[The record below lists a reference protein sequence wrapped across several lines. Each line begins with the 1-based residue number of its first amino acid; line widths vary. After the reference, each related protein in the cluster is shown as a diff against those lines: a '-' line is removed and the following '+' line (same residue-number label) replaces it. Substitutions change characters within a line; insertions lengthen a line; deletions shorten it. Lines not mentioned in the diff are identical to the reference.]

1 MDKTRVGDIITT
13 GYNIG
18 VVFEI
23 TGESWSKYSPTKGS
37 LHVLASTKEGI
48 PSRMLFGTGMRYYS
62 FTIHN
67 YPDEME
73 RIEVIGHIDPE
84 TLSPYMKE
92 RFEEAEHDKTTFKL
106 EKYISKRVCFKGRG
120 KTERPTCPTCGED
133 LKRSYEAIKQDS
145 GKWVKIPYGHHCK
158 ECKYQTFD

>member
-1 MDKTRVGDIITT
+1 MDKIRVGDIITT
-13 GYNIG
+13 GYNTGI
-18 VVFEI
+18 VFEI
-23 TGESWSKYSPTKGS
+23 TGESWSKYSPCEGS
-37 LHVLASTKEGI
+37 LHVLTTTKEGI

-62 FTIHN
+62 FTIYN

-73 RIEVIGHIDPE
+73 RVEIIGHVDTE
-84 TLSPYMKE
+84 TLTQYMKE
-92 RFEEAEHDKTTFKL
+92 RLDEAEQDRNIHQQGQ
-106 EKYISKRVCFKGRG
+106 YMSKRVCFKGRG

-158 ECKYQTFD
+158 ECKYQIFD